1 MNLVQPFSR
10 FSDFDIDLFKTGKH
24 YHIYEKMGAFPMNFN
39 AQEGVYFA
47 VWAPSAKAVSVVGNF
62 NAWKGEHHKLFPRWD
77 SSGIWEGFI
86 PGIQSGE
93 LYKYKIHSKHQ
104 DIITL
109 KADPY
114 GRFCE
119 TPPQTASVVWQDDYA
134 WQDAYWMSHR
144 YKKNAHESPMSIY
157 EVHLGSWRRHM
168 QEDRFLTYRELAVE
182 LVDYV
187 KDMGFTHLELMPV
200 MEYPFDPSWG
210 YQITGFY
217 APTSRFGTPEDFK
230 FLIDKCHRAGIG
242 VILDWV
248 PSHFPEDAHG
258 LARFDGTHVYEHPDY
273 KKGYHPD
280 WKSLIFNYE
289 RPEVISF
296 LISNAIY
303 WLKEYHIDGL
313 RVDAVSSVL
322 FLDYSREEGEWEPN
336 EYGGRENLAAMD
348 FVRELN
354 TAVYKE
360 FPDVQTI
367 AEESTDYPGITKP
380 VFMHGLGF
388 GMKWMMGWMH
398 DTLDFFK
405 REPVYRQSHYYDIC
419 FSIAYAF
426 SENFVLPLSHDEVV
440 HGKSALIGKMPGDE
454 WQKFANLRLLYAYMY
469 AHPGTKLL
477 FMGSEIGQYNEWN
490 FATNLEW
497 DLLQYDVHAG
507 LQATVRALNKVYKKY
522 APFYAK
528 QFSDEGFEW
537 ITYNDVDNTVIV
549 FIRKAKSWRNM
560 IIVACN
566 FTPNVIENYSIG
578 LPLQGK
584 LEEVFNSDAVEF
596 AGSGVHNKKLI
607 KISDKPFQDKPYSAE
622 ITLPPLGAVYFK
634 VKRH

>member
-1 MNLVQPFSR
+1 MNFTKPFTI
-10 FSDFDIDLFKTGKH
+10 FSDFDIELFKVGKH
-24 YHIYEKMGAFPMNFN
+24 FHVFEKMGAFPMTLKK
-39 AQEGVYFA
+39 EKGVYFS
-47 VWAPSAKAVSVVGNF
+47 VWAPSAESVSVIGDFNF
-62 NAWKGEHHKLFPRWD
+62 WQGENHQLLPRWD

-86 PGIQSGE
+86 PGIKKGD
-93 LYKYKIHSKHQ
+93 LYKYKIHSKFNN
-104 DIITL
+104 IVTE

-119 TPPQTASVVWQDDYA
+119 TPPKTASVVWADDYK
-134 WQDAYWMSHR
+134 WKDANWMAKRH
-144 YKKNAHESPMSIY
+144 KKNSHESPMSIY
-157 EVHLGSWRRHM
+157 EVHLGSWRRNV
-168 QEDRFLTYRELAVE
+168 EENRSLTYKEMAEE

-187 KDMGFTHLELMPV
+187 KETGFTHVEFMPV

-210 YQITGFY
+210 YQITGFF
-217 APTSRFGTPEDFK
+217 APTSRFGTPEDLK
-230 FLIDKCHRAGIG
+230 LLIDKFHRAGIG

-248 PSHFPEDAHG
+248 PSHFPEDGHG
-258 LARFDGTHVYEHPDY
+258 LAKFDGTHVYEHPDY
-273 KKGYHPD
+273 KKGFHPD

-296 LISNAIY
+296 LISNGIY
-303 WLKEYHIDGL
+303 WLKEFHVDGL

-322 FLDYSREEGEWEPN
+322 FLDYSREEGQWEPN
-336 EYGGRENLAAMD
+336 EYGGRENLAAMS
-348 FVRELN
+348 FVREFN
-354 TAVYKE
+354 KAVYKE

-380 VFMHGLGF
+380 VFMDGMGF

-405 REPVYRQSHYYDIC
+405 RDPLYRKNHYYDIC
-419 FSIAYAF
+419 FSISYAF

-490 FATNLEW
+490 FATSLEW
-497 DLLQYDVHAG
+497 HLLQYNVHNG
-507 LQATVRALNKVYKKY
+507 LKKTVTALNKFYKNN
-522 APFYAK
+522 APFYVK
-528 QFSDEGFEW
+528 QFSNEGFEW
-537 ITYNDVDNTVIV
+537 INYNDVDNSVIV
-549 FIRKAKSWRNM
+549 FMRKGKSWRNM

-566 FTPNVIENYSIG
+566 FTPNVIKNYRIG
-578 LPLQGK
+578 LPLKGN

-596 AGSGVHNKKLI
+596 AGSGVHNKKSI
-607 KISDKPFQDKPYSAE
+607 KIDAIPFHDKLYSAE
-622 ITLPPLGAVYFK
+622 VVLPPLGAVYFK
-634 VKRH
+634 LKKR